1 MQAWRLF
8 TEGKVYEIICASIR
22 DTSNLSSVM
31 RSIHVG
37 LLCVQRNPDDRPSMS
52 SVVQMLS
59 SESTLPQPKIPG
71 FFMEEEMVGDT
82 SSSSS
87 NKLCS
92 NNEVTVSILQ
102 AR

>member
-8 TEGKVYEIICASIR
+8 VEGKGYEIICAPIR
-22 DTSNLSSVM
+22 DTINLSVVL

-37 LLCVQRNPDDRPSMS
+37 LLCVQQSPDDRPSMS
-52 SVVQMLS
+52 SVVLMLS
-59 SESTLPQPKIPG
+59 SESALPQPKMPG
-71 FFMEEEMVGDT
+71 FFTEREMVGD

-87 NKLCS
+87 SYKQVSINDI
-92 NNEVTVSILQ
+92 TVSIME